1 MNRVVVGV
9 GSNIRPKEN
18 IRKARTK
25 ISQTYRLIKEST
37 FVETDPVGIEDQP
50 NFINGAFLI
59 ETSLNTEQFKQWL
72 FDLEDKLERDRKGHK
87 YGPRTIDLDIVVWNG
102 EVVDSDL
109 YNRDFLKNA
118 VLEVQPDLDL

>member
-87 YGPRTIDLDIVVWNG
+87 HGPRTIDLDIVVWNG